1 MVYIFDDANS
11 HWKDRM
17 IIRLIKMLKYNVIN
31 IVNDAQSMTAYL
43 FVLFTFHLI
52 NKYQPKAKKI

>member
-1 MVYIFDDANS
+1 MVYIFDDTNS

-17 IIRLIKMLKYNVIN
+17 IIRLFKLLKNNFIN
-31 IVNDAQSMTAYL
+31 IVNDAQSMTTYL
-43 FVLFTFHLI
+43 FVLFTFHFI